1 MFAQQYIIAN
11 RGLTPCC
18 SVLDFWN
25 INSEKFPIWFFKIQV
40 QINRASERISTHC
53 GRHWSSSASIFH
65 PKCIFLHFAHCSA
78 RCAAHHCT
86 LLHFRTFL
94 STLQIYKVI
103 VQWKMDAVKSCN
115 LGQSIKYSSKLPQM
129 QWNTF
134 NPVFIFATT
143 NTFLQQQIYFF

>member
-1 MFAQQYIIAN
+1 MVGIEVVAHQFFIPSAFFSISHTAQRAAP
-11 RGLTPCC
+11 LTT
-18 SVLDFWN
+18 
-25 INSEKFPIWFFKIQV
+25 
-40 QINRASERISTHC
+40 AHC
-53 GRHWSSSASIFH
+53 
-65 PKCIFLHFAHCSA
+65 CIFVL
-78 RCAAHHCT
+78 
-86 LLHFRTFL
+86 FL

-143 NTFLQQQIYFF
+143 NTFLQQQIYFSNFSCMFLNPNIFYNMIFNCSNLLGMRNLQEQVEKAFCYQKLF